1 MAQSKKRIGIRDIA
15 ALPVNSVIWDSTVTG
30 FGARRQRGES
40 VSYILYFRT
49 KDGRQ
54 HKITIGRHGAPW
66 TPDTARAEAQRLLG
80 EVVVKGK
87 SPTAARLSVQTVA
100 ELCDQYLKDAGSTM
114 RRPKKASTLATD
126 AGRIERHIKPLL
138 GRKSVAQVTRQDI
151 EDFMND
157 VAKGKTAKI
166 EKTKK
171 PRGKSVVRGGTGT
184 ASRTVGLLGGIFTYA
199 VRLGLRPD
207 NPVHGVMR
215 PADARKMRRLND
227 EEYKE
232 LGKALA
238 RDDMWPPAL
247 AAIRFLALTGWRR
260 SEASLLR
267 WEEVNLERRTA
278 TLGDT
283 KTGFSI
289 RPLSKAACDT
299 LGPAKSSGLVFIP
312 ARGETLALQTHWE
325 KLKLPAGIT
334 LHTLRHSFASLAADL
349 GYSEP
354 TIGALLGHKSTTIT
368 ARYVHFAD
376 AVLVAAADA
385 VADETAQRMHYLV

>member
-1 MAQSKKRIGIRDIA
+1 MAQAKKRIGIRDIA

-40 VSYILYFRT
+40 VSYILFFRT

-157 VAKGKTAKI
+157 VAKGK
-166 EKTKK
+166 
-171 PRGKSVVRGGTGT
+171 
-184 ASRTVGLLGGIFTYA
+184 L
-199 VRLGLRPD
+199 
-207 NPVHGVMR
+207 
-215 PADARKMRRLND
+215 
-227 EEYKE
+227 
-232 LGKALA
+232 
-238 RDDMWPPAL
+238 
-247 AAIRFLALTGWRR
+247 RR
-260 SEASLLR
+260 SRRQKSCVVSL
-267 WEEVNLERRTA
+267 
-278 TLGDT
+278 
-283 KTGFSI
+283 
-289 RPLSKAACDT
+289 
-299 LGPAKSSGLVFIP
+299 
-312 ARGETLALQTHWE
+312 
-325 KLKLPAGIT
+325 
-334 LHTLRHSFASLAADL
+334 
-349 GYSEP
+349 
-354 TIGALLGHKSTTIT
+354 
-368 ARYVHFAD
+368 
-376 AVLVAAADA
+376 
-385 VADETAQRMHYLV
+385 

>member
-1 MAQSKKRIGIRDIA
+1 
-15 ALPVNSVIWDSTVTG
+15 
-30 FGARRQRGES
+30 
-40 VSYILYFRT
+40 
-49 KDGRQ
+49 
-54 HKITIGRHGAPW
+54 
-66 TPDTARAEAQRLLG
+66 
-80 EVVVKGK
+80 
-87 SPTAARLSVQTVA
+87 
-100 ELCDQYLKDAGSTM
+100 
-114 RRPKKASTLATD
+114 
-126 AGRIERHIKPLL
+126 
-138 GRKSVAQVTRQDI
+138 
-151 EDFMND
+151 
-157 VAKGKTAKI
+157 
-166 EKTKK
+166 
-171 PRGKSVVRGGTGT
+171 
-184 ASRTVGLLGGIFTYA
+184 
-199 VRLGLRPD
+199 
-207 NPVHGVMR
+207 
-215 PADARKMRRLND
+215 MRRLND

-232 LGKALA
+232 LGKALV
-238 RDDMWPPAL
+238 REDMWPPAL

-289 RPLSKAACDT
+289 RPLSQAACDA

-385 VADETAQRMHYLV
+385 VADETVKRMAV